1 MQHVDICGETR
12 FYDGPK
18 GLLNLIEE
26 KMGPDTRDALVEF
39 IEDVA
44 DILSYEY
51 PASMATEEARL
62 RLRGAL

>member
-1 MQHVDICGETR
+1 MMHLDVHGEIH
-12 FYDGPK
+12 FIDGPK
-18 GLLNLIEE
+18 ALLNLIEE
-26 KMGPDTRDALVEF
+26 KMGPDTHDALVGF
-39 IEDVA
+39 IEDAV